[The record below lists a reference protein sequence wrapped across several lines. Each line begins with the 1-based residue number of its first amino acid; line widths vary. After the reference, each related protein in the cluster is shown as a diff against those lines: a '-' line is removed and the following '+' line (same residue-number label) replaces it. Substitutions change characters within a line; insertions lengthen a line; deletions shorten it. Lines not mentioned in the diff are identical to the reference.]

1 MFAELFSFNLPARVN
16 FVGGG
21 GKTSLILELAREYSD
36 WVQVLYTTTTR
47 IHPPPAAEGRV
58 LLSGDEPA
66 LLASALERIARDC
79 PASARTLVVTS
90 GLHSPGL
97 LKGVEPGFTR
107 SLDPASFPLVLNEA
121 DGARGVSLKLPRA
134 GEPVLMEGADT
145 LVAVIGLDCLMR
157 PLGPTTL
164 FRWELA
170 APRLGLTE
178 GEALTP
184 ERAAAILL
192 HPEGVCKDWRPPCR
206 IVPFINKVD
215 RDADVPMALE
225 LARALRASPTFPV
238 ERVLWGSVEQGRAG
252 AWPD

>member
-1 MFAELFSFNLPARVN
+1 RRSGGDVEANARVFAELFSFNLPARVN

-21 GKTSLILELAREYSD
+21 GKTSLILELAREYSA

-66 LLASALERIARDC
+66 LLASA
-79 PASARTLVVTS
+79 
-90 GLHSPGL
+90 
-97 LKGVEPGFTR
+97 
-107 SLDPASFPLVLNEA
+107 
-121 DGARGVSLKLPRA
+121 
-134 GEPVLMEGADT
+134 
-145 LVAVIGLDCLMR
+145 
-157 PLGPTTL
+157 L